1 MNLLSSK
8 PKAVSIVEL
17 VIAMTIF
24 LVLITSGLTMVS
36 QVSKAAKKVEME
48 EYLTTEGQALL
59 EKIAREIQV
68 SAIDYEEYYS
78 RYVLN
83 ASTYGEYYGEYHK
96 QFFNPGY
103 NYSTPSANPQEGPE
117 TGGYGAYC
125 NDGITAYPGPS
136 TTSAIVPC
144 YPFLD
149 TFDFEVGAHPFTGDP
164 SNSPPNPETANA
176 LCEGASSNCSTQLLL
191 HEVDELYLI
200 NKAGNRKI
208 IIAKENGGT
217 LADAVSVVIL
227 SGTDTNGDSIYET
240 WRCASRFTCT
250 TDMRPV
256 VTDLTNGDRTDNNFI
271 AYSPKNLSIEW
282 IKFYISPIEDPFKGY
297 NEISTAVF
305 QSVQQQ
311 PRVTI
316 VMNAKYQ
323 LYDNAGNPVAFT
335 RTNDYIGNPPEITLQ
350 TTVGTGV
357 TNEIPAYK
365 FP

>member
-1 MNLLSSK
+1 MNFSLSK
-8 PKAVSIVEL
+8 PQAVSIVEL
-17 VIAMTIF
+17 IIAMTIF
-24 LVLITSGLTMVS
+24 LVLITTGLTMVS

-78 RYVLN
+78 RQVLGALN
-83 ASTYGEYYGEYHK
+83 YGANYGEYHK
-96 QFFNPGY
+96 QFFNPG
-103 NYSTPSANPQEGPE
+103 NPNSTPSALPPKGPE
-117 TGGYGAYC
+117 IGGYGAYC
-125 NDGITAYPGPS
+125 ADGITAYPGPIPAS
-136 TTSAIVPC
+136 IIVPC

-164 SNSPPNPETANA
+164 SNPSPEPEIANA
-176 LCEGASSNCSTQLLL
+176 LCEGTSANNCSSTLLL

-200 NKAGNRKI
+200 NKAGNQKI
-208 IIAKENGGT
+208 IIAVEEGGT
-217 LADAVSVVIL
+217 TEADAVAIL
-227 SGTDTNGDSIYET
+227 SLTGTDNDGDGIVESWTCDPE
-240 WRCASRFTCT
+240 FDCT
-250 TDMRPV
+250 TTTPHSDDISDGRDDIV
-256 VTDLTNGDRTDNNFI
+256 FI
-271 AYSPKNLSIEW
+271 PYSPKNLDIQW
-282 IKFYISPIEDPFKGY
+282 LKFYISPIEDPFKGY
-297 NEISTAVF
+297 NEISSDVF
-305 QSVQQQ
+305 ESVQQQ

-323 LYDNAGNPVAFT
+323 LYDKTGAPVSFT
-335 RTNDYIGNPPEITLQ
+335 RTTDYIGDPPEITFQ